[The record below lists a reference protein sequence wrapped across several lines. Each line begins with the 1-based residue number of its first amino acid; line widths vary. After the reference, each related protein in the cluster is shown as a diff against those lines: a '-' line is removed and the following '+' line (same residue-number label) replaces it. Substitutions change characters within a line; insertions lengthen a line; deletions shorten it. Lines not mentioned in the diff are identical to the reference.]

1 MQTDYYFLV
10 MEYCPDGDLR
20 KLISQKKR
28 LSEKFDT
35 EQVVEW
41 SLQVAAALK
50 FCHDH
55 KVIHRDLKVS
65 IKLIFWSDFLFQ
77 PENIFLV
84 YQGRRAKLAD
94 FGLARETDGSSMQAS
109 TQAGTFPY
117 MAPELLKS
125 KPF

>member
-1 MQTDYYFLV
+1 MQADYYFLV

-20 KLISQKKR
+20 KHILQKKK
-28 LSEKFDT
+28 LNEKFDV
-35 EQVVEW
+35 EQVIDW

-65 IKLIFWSDFLFQ
+65 MKLTFWSDKLFQ

-84 YQGRRAKLAD
+84 HKGRRAKLAD
-94 FGLARETDGSSMQAS
+94 FGLAKETEGSSMQAS
-109 TQAGTFPY
+109 TQAGTYPY
-117 MAPELLKS
+117 MAPELIKS
-125 KPF
+125 KTC